1 MGPVVSFEL
10 NVAKSNS
17 GYNTNVE
24 RGVFNALSDLI
35 KLDNNIAWDP
45 VGAFFSLSGGYS
57 VYMYNN
63 GIGAVYDPY
72 GEELFLTNA
81 HIQKLFAL
89 AHAKKLARA
98 R

>member
-10 NVAKSNS
+10 NVAKPKM
-17 GYNTNVE
+17 GYNANVE
-24 RGVFNALSDLI
+24 RGVFNVLRDLI
-35 KLDNNIAWDP
+35 NLDNNIAWDP

-63 GIGAVYDPY
+63 EIGAVYDPY

-89 AHAKKLARA
+89 ARAKKLARA

>member
-10 NVAKSNS
+10 NVAKSKM
-17 GYNTNVE
+17 GYNANVE

-89 AHAKKLARA
+89 ARAKKLARA